1 MNDTIDLTA
10 GQALPTKTAAHSQ
23 DLPVQAA
30 GNNAFINRRS
40 LRAVCV
46 DVIDLGAVET
56 AWGQR
61 HQVKLVFE
69 TEERKPND
77 FPRNA
82 SRTYTRS
89 FYEKANLRKDIES
102 WQARPLTATQLQAGI
117 NLRSLI
123 GKACTLDVCDAIS
136 KAGHPYLRIVGIG
149 KATGHPLPP
158 SGSYRRWDDTGA
170 SPQAGSP
177 KPGDVSVGVE
187 DQEAE
192 LNRQAEAML
201 TGCDQQEGGQR
212 G

>member
-1 MNDTIDLTA
+1 
-10 GQALPTKTAAHSQ
+10 
-23 DLPVQAA
+23 
-30 GNNAFINRRS
+30 
-40 LRAVCV
+40 
-46 DVIDLGAVET
+46 
-56 AWGQR
+56 
-61 HQVKLVFE
+61 VKLVFE

-82 SRTYTRS
+82 SRIYTRS

-102 WQARPLTATQLQAGI
+102 WQGRPLTATQLQAGI

-136 KAGHPYLRIVGIG
+136 KAGHSFLKIVGMG
-149 KATGHPLPP
+149 KATGQPLPP